1 MANVMSL
8 KSFMNK
14 PKRNGFDLSFKNAFT
29 AKAGELLPI
38 MVKEVLP
45 GDKYNIDFTAFTRT
59 QPVNSAAFV
68 RMRQYYDVFFVPY
81 KLLWNR
87 FYTFFTNLP
96 DYHQAADVNTSVEVG
111 EQHPYFTYNDIGSYL
126 SSGWTSSSSE
136 LGNAAN
142 MFGFDR
148 RQLTRKLLEYLGYL
162 TPNNQSTLPHDVVMN
177 PIPLLAYQKICQ
189 DFFRDDQWEK
199 AAPWRY
205 NLDYITKASDLH
217 IPVSSIDKDNYT
229 MFDMNYCNYPKDYFM
244 GMLPSPQYGS
254 EAFVPLS
261 FGSDGEVSFLENPS
275 SGVLHWTNSFLE
287 KVGTVPSSGTP
298 VSLRKGQSSTLV
310 PNPVVEGSDGNGTPL
325 TLAVSS
331 NDLGSSL
338 VDLSPIKASLS
349 ALSSGLSV
357 LALRQAEALQKWKE
371 IAQSGRQ
378 DYQTQMEKHW
388 GVKPSSGASNHCQ
401 YVGGWNS
408 NLDINEVVNTNL
420 SADTDQP
427 DIMGKGSGTSQ
438 GGCEFTSSEHGVLMC
453 IYHCIP
459 LLDYSLDNCH
469 KFNLKS
475 NFTDYAIPE
484 FDSVGMQQVSPL
496 ELDRAFF
503 NANSGESYF
512 GNQGWVPRYADYK
525 TSVDEVHGAFK
536 DTLKY
541 WVAPF
546 TDEYISS
553 YQLVVSKLY
562 GSMRLSYE
570 FFKVNPSIL
579 DLIFGYNVD
588 SSVNSDQFLVNSFF
602 DIKVVRNLDY
612 NGLPY

>member
-29 AKAGELLPI
+29 AKAGELIPI

-45 GDKYNIDFTAFTRT
+45 GDKFNIDFTAFTRT

-87 FYTFFTNLP
+87 FYTFYKKLH
-96 DYHQAADVNTSVEVG
+96 DYQKDAEINTSVEEG
-111 EQHPYFTYNDIGSYL
+111 EHHTYFTYNDIGSYL
-126 SSGWTSSSSE
+126 SSGWTATGDD

-162 TPNNQSTLPHDVVMN
+162 TPTNQTTLRNDVVMN
-177 PIPLLAYQKICQ
+177 PVPLLAYQKICQ

-205 NLDYITKASDLH
+205 NLDYITKTSDLH

-229 MFDMNYCNYPKDYFM
+229 MFDLNYCNYPKDYFM
-244 GMLPSPQYGS
+244 GMLPSPQYGT
-254 EAFVPLS
+254 EAFVPFNIDFPSRLKVDQY
-261 FGSDGEVSFLENPS
+261 FGSPIS
-275 SGVLHWTNSFLE
+275 
-287 KVGTVPSSGTP
+287 
-298 VSLRKGQSSTLV
+298 
-310 PNPVVEGSDGNGTPL
+310 
-325 TLAVSS
+325 
-331 NDLGSSL
+331 GSSQSYSL
-338 VDLSPIKASLS
+338 GGNTSNVSDESVPIGPTGMYKQNLLQAQLSSSQVLNNQVYLYTEIINSS
-349 ALSSGLSV
+349 SSGLSI

-371 IAQSGRQ
+371 ISQSGRQ

-388 GVKPSSGASNHCQ
+388 GVKPSSGVSNHCQ

-438 GGCEFTSSEHGVLMC
+438 GGCEFSTNEHGVLMC

-475 NFTDYAIPE
+475 NYTDYAIPE

-503 NANSGESYF
+503 NANTGENYF

-525 TSVDEVHGAFK
+525 TSIDEVHGAFK

-602 DIKVVRNLDY
+602 DIKVARNLDY

>member
-45 GDKYNIDFTAFTRT
+45 GDKFNIDFTAFTRT

-126 SSGWTSSSSE
+126 SSGWTASSSD

-162 TPNNQSTLPHDVVMN
+162 TPNNQSTLPNDVVMN
-177 PIPLLAYQKICQ
+177 PVPLLAYQKICQ

-205 NLDYITKASDLH
+205 NLDYITKTSDLH

-244 GMLPSPQYGS
+244 GMLPSPQYGDA
-254 EAFVPLS
+254 AFAPINGDDV
-261 FGSDGEVSFLENPS
+261 NI
-275 SGVLHWTNSFLE
+275 SGVLSFDKDFEPSPTPTGAYLLMGVKSNPLNSGDPAQVNAVNGSLQPFSDANLR
-287 KVGTVPSSGTP
+287 PSLGFN
-298 VSLRKGQSSTLV
+298 SSDVL
-310 PNPVVEGSDGNGTPL
+310 GRL
-325 TLAVSS
+325 T
-331 NDLGSSL
+331 
-338 VDLSPIKASLS
+338 
-349 ALSSGLSV
+349 V

-503 NANSGESYF
+503 NANTGVNYF

>member
-29 AKAGELLPI
+29 AKAGELIPI

-45 GDKYNIDFTAFTRT
+45 GDKFNIDFTAFTRT

-126 SSGWTSSSSE
+126 SSGWTATDDD

-148 RQLTRKLLEYLGYL
+148 RQLSRKLLEYLGYL
-162 TPNNQSTLPHDVVMN
+162 TPTNQTTLRNDVVMN
-177 PIPLLAYQKICQ
+177 PVPLLAYQKICQ

-205 NLDYITKASDLH
+205 NLDYITKTSDLH

-229 MFDMNYCNYPKDYFM
+229 MFDLNYCNYPKDYFM
-244 GMLPSPQYGS
+244 GMLPSPQYGT
-254 EAFVPLS
+254 EAFVPFNIDFPSRLKVDQY
-261 FGSDGEVSFLENPS
+261 FGSPISGSSQSYSLGGNTSNVSDESVPISPTGMYKQNLLQAQLSSQVLNNQVYLYTETINSSS
-275 SGVLHWTNSFLE
+275 SGFS
-287 KVGTVPSSGTP
+287 
-298 VSLRKGQSSTLV
+298 
-310 PNPVVEGSDGNGTPL
+310 
-325 TLAVSS
+325 
-331 NDLGSSL
+331 
-338 VDLSPIKASLS
+338 I
-349 ALSSGLSV
+349 
-357 LALRQAEALQKWKE
+357 LALRQAECLQKWKE

-438 GGCEFTSSEHGVLMC
+438 GGCEFTSSEHGILMC

-469 KFNLKS
+469 KLNLKT

-496 ELDRAFF
+496 ELDRAFY
-503 NANSGESYF
+503 NANTGENYF

-541 WVAPF
+541 WVAPL
-546 TDEYISS
+546 TDEYLSS

-602 DIKVVRNLDY
+602 DIKVARNLDY